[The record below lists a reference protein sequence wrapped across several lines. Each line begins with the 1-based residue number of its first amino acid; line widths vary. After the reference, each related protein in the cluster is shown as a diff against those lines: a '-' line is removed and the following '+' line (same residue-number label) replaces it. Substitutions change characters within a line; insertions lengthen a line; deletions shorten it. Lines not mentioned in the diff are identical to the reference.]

1 MKKDV
6 IYIDV
11 EDDITTIIGK
21 IKKSKEKIIA
31 LVPPKRIGVLQSV
44 VNMRLLS
51 KTAEAAKKRI
61 VLITHDQALSGLA
74 AAASIPIAKN
84 LQSKPEIAEIPAL
97 KVDND
102 DDIIDGRELPVGE
115 LADNEENKPTKESK
129 AVESVIAEE
138 EADKKPEKKAK
149 KVPSDK
155 KVPNF
160 NLFRKKFVLI
170 GSGIVAFIL
179 FMVWA
184 IWFAPHATVVITA
197 KTTTVTVDNPVN
209 LTLDGKTNAEAKV
222 VKALKQEQSK
232 ELSVEFTATGEKN
245 IGDKAT
251 GTVRFTKQS
260 QYSSTVEAGTRLTS
274 SSGLVF
280 ITNED
285 VTIPASITNTP
296 GCFPIACPGSASVGV
311 TAESGGAN
319 YNAAVGALSGANV
332 DTAVFVG
339 ATGGGT
345 DKMAKVVSK
354 DDVEKAANKLAE
366 KTDDSLKS
374 KLVKSFGNSSKVIEE
389 SYREKR
395 SKPTPSVAVG
405 SEAEGPVKLK
415 TTLKAIMFA
424 IDQPEI
430 DDYLNTS
437 VQNQIKDKDSQKI
450 YKNGAE
456 SVKFSQFTDSNNKFV
471 IRLIANAEV
480 GPEVNDNQVKEQS
493 RGRSYGEIQSNLEA
507 IDGIDGVDVK
517 FSPFWVSSVPNDVN
531 KITVEFKLENAS

>member
-21 IKKSKEKIIA
+21 IKQSKEKIIA

-51 KTAEAAKKRI
+51 KTAETAKKRI

-74 AAASIPIAKN
+74 AAAGIPIAKS

-97 KVDND
+97 KVDDD

-138 EADKKPEKKAK
+138 ETDKKPEKKAK

-170 GSGIVAFIL
+170 GSGIIAFIL

-197 KTTTVTVDNPVN
+197 KTTTVTVDNPIT
-209 LTLDGKTNAEAKV
+209 LTLDGKTNAKAKL

-245 IGDKAT
+245 VGEKAT
-251 GTVRFTKQS
+251 GSITLTNASPVARTIN
-260 QYSSTVEAGTRLTS
+260 AGAVF
-274 SSGLVF
+274 SSGGLNYVLASS
-280 ITNED
+280 
-285 VTIPASITNTP
+285 VTVP
-296 GCFPIACPGSASVGV
+296 GATLDFSCPGYLCVGV
-311 TAESGGAN
+311 ESGSVVAAESGSKYNGASGQMS
-319 YNAAVGALSGANV
+319 NAPSGV
-332 DTAVFVG
+332 TVSLKSSTA
-339 ATGGGT
+339 GGT
-345 DKMAKVVSK
+345 DKMAKVVSQ
-354 DDVEKAANKLAE
+354 DDVDKAANKLAE
-366 KTDDSLKS
+366 KTDKSLKA
-374 KLVKSFGNSSKVIEE
+374 KLVKSFGDSSRVIEE

-395 SKPTPSVAVG
+395 SKPSPSVAVG
-405 SEAEGPVKLK
+405 SEANGPVKLK
-415 TTLKAIMFA
+415 TTLKATMFA
-424 IDQPEI
+424 IDKSDI
-430 DDYLNTS
+430 DKYLNDS
-437 VQNQIKDKDSQKI
+437 VQNEIKDKNSQKI
-450 YKNGAE
+450 YKNGGDG
-456 SVKFSQFTDSNNKFV
+456 VKFSQFTNSDNKFV
-471 IRLIANAEV
+471 VRLIANAEV
-480 GPEVNDNQVKEQS
+480 GPEVNDDQVKEKS
-493 RGRSYGEIQSNLEA
+493 RGRGYGEIQSSLEA
-507 IDGIDGVDVK
+507 IDGIDDVDVK
-517 FSPFWVSSVPNDVN
+517 FSPFWVSAVPDDVN